1 MDISTLTQL
10 IGTLGFPIVMCG
22 ALFWKMNKQDQ
33 DHREEVQRLADV
45 IEQNTTAIKLLEAH
59 MSSTVELKKEV

>member
-1 MDISTLTQL
+1 MDITTLTQL